1 MWFKN
6 LIFYK
11 FTEQFT
17 HSQEQL
23 QEKLQEHAFSP
34 CKSQELSRYGWSSP
48 CKLLEQEL
56 VHEVQGFLMI
66 SSFKEEKILPGSVV
80 KEMLSDKVSQI
91 EHEQARKVYKKERDQ
106 LKDEIVLDLLPRA
119 FSKYQKTFAL
129 IAPQQGWLVVDA
141 SSHKRAEEL
150 LSFLRGS
157 LGSLPV
163 ALPDVQHSPSAIM
176 SHWLEN
182 HAEIPQHFEIL
193 DECELRDNLVEGG
206 VIRIKGQ
213 QLEDDEFVAHLE
225 AGKRVVKLSVEWD
238 EQLKFVIQ
246 DDLSIK
252 RLKLTEQLQEQLAE
266 ENSEDEIAEFD
277 TNMVQ
282 MGLELTK
289 LYPQLID
296 VFGGE
301 ADRP

>member
-1 MWFKN
+1 MWLKN

-48 CKLLEQEL
+48 CKLLDQEL

-163 ALPDVQHSPSAIM
+163 ALPDVQHSPSAIL

-182 HAEIPQHFEIL
+182 HAEIPQQFEIL

-282 MGLELTK
+282 MGLEFTK
-289 LYPQLID
+289 LYPQLIE